1 MIILKL
7 IEKLILLPIWIILA
21 LISLC
26 IKLTVNLYG
35 FIKGVFTFLLILLM
49 IGTIVC
55 YQDWV
60 QVAALLCIEAAA
72 FLILFCGCFIEVTVD
87 MLRGYVE
94 RQAFVLERRMN
105 MAYIHEILGKANIRS
120 VADFLLFGLGPDED
134 TRNYEERI
142 DELYDKFEDAVKKYD
157 PNPTSEL
164 LDLSNE
170 ISSETASVY
179 TEIGLQMGILL
190 VVDMAANLRRE
201 KGQYSI
207 IRKSIMR
214 QTNL

>member
-60 QVAALLCIEAAA
+60 QVAALLFIEAAA

-87 MLRGYVE
+87 MLRGYVSD
-94 RQAFVLERRMN
+94 R
-105 MAYIHEILGKANIRS
+105 
-120 VADFLLFGLGPDED
+120 LL
-134 TRNYEERI
+134 
-142 DELYDKFEDAVKKYD
+142 
-157 PNPTSEL
+157 S
-164 LDLSNE
+164 
-170 ISSETASVY
+170 
-179 TEIGLQMGILL
+179 
-190 VVDMAANLRRE
+190 
-201 KGQYSI
+201 
-207 IRKSIMR
+207 
-214 QTNL
+214 